1 MLAMAAM
8 NKPMIRVPAGSA
20 PFVGDGFVNFASR
33 IGTPSDK
40 SSYAHYRAVWAD
52 YADIDAAYSTS
63 WFRKIVDIPP
73 FDETREWRAWL
84 GLDDAQ
90 VAAIDA
96 EEKRLDLRRKV
107 RDARIL
113 ARKDGG
119 ALLLMGIA
127 GQDPSQPLGPVP
139 RGALQFLTVL
149 SRWEVAPGPRDN
161 NPMSPS
167 HGAPE
172 YYTLTDMAA
181 TRVHPSRV
189 VRFIGNAIRD
199 RRYYDGWGESIWIEM
214 RDAVVKADQIA
225 AGIASMVDE
234 GKIDVV
240 RIKNLMSNMATAE
253 YEGLLARR
261 WASIMTLKSSVNAL
275 ILDADD
281 EYEQKTLTFQGLTDI
296 QNNALMVM
304 SGKADIPATRLL
316 GRSPQ
321 GMNATGES
329 DLRNYYDRIRAGQ
342 QTDLSPTLRPLD
354 MAMLASVFGAVPPD
368 AYVEW
373 NPLYQMSE
381 KEAADVEKVF
391 ADTAERYANMGMV
404 PDTAMVAMVRGGIIE
419 RGQWPGADKAF
430 SDADAAGEMP
440 DALDEPD
447 EAQPEDLVPP
457 PVPEPVTDAAPR
469 TLYVRRDVVN
479 AAAIKAWARSH
490 GFASTVDDMH
500 VTIALSRTAI
510 DWMKVPDA
518 WMTGRADGR
527 MTVAAGGARLV
538 EPLGD
543 GGAVVLLFNSTELA
557 WRHMAIREAGAS
569 WDFPEYQ
576 PHVTLTYEGNEL
588 DLSKIEPYRGPIEL
602 GPEVFEEVK
611 DLGTIEHTES

>member
-8 NKPMIRVPAGSA
+8 NKPIIRVPASST
-20 PFVGDGFVNFASR
+20 PFLADGFVNFASR
-33 IGTPSDK
+33 IGTASDK
-40 SSYAHYRAVWAD
+40 SRYGHYQTTWAD

-73 FDETREWRAWL
+73 FDEVREWRTWM
-84 GLDDAQ
+84 GLDTTQ
-90 VAAIDA
+90 VAALDA
-96 EEKRLDLRRKV
+96 EEKRLDIRRKV

-127 GQDPSQPLGPVP
+127 GQDPSQPLGPVA
-139 RGALQFLTVL
+139 RGALQFVTVL
-149 SRWEVAPGPRDN
+149 SRWEVSPGPRDN

-167 HGAPE
+167 HGGPE

-189 VRFIGNAIRD
+189 IRFIGSPIRD
-199 RRYYDGWGESIWIEM
+199 RRYYDGWGESLWIEM
-214 RDAVVKADQIA
+214 RDAVSKADQIA
-225 AGIASMVDE
+225 AGVAALVDE
-234 GKIDVV
+234 AKIDVV
-240 RIKNLMSNMATAE
+240 RIKGLMGNIATAE
-253 YEGLLARR
+253 YETLLARR
-261 WASIMTLKSSVNAL
+261 WSSIMTLKSSVNAL
-275 ILDADD
+275 MLDGED

-296 QNNALMVM
+296 QNNALMIM
-304 SGKADIPATRLL
+304 AGKADIPATRLL

-342 QTDLSPTLRPLD
+342 QTDLGPTLRPLD
-354 MAMLASVFGAVPPD
+354 MAMLASTLGAVPPE

-373 NPLYQMSE
+373 SPLYQMSE

-391 ADTAERYANMGMV
+391 ADTAEKYANMGV
-404 PDTAMVAMVRGGIIE
+404 IPDTALTAMVRGGIIE
-419 RGQWPGADKAF
+419 RGQWPGADNAYA
-430 SDADAAGEMP
+430 DADAAGEMP
-440 DALDEPD
+440 DMLDEPD
-447 EAQPEDLVPP
+447 PEPVVE
-457 PVPEPVTDAAPR
+457 PVPVTPPAPVTDAAPR

-479 AAAIKAWARSH
+479 AAAIKAWAAKH
-490 GFASTVDDMH
+490 GFAATVDDMH
-500 VTIALSRTAI
+500 VTIAHSTTPI
-510 DWMKVPDA
+510 DWMKVPDQ
-518 WMTGRADGR
+518 WSIGSADGK
-527 MTVAAGGARLV
+527 MTVPAGGARLV

-543 GGAVVLLFNSTELA
+543 KGAVVLLFNSTELA
-557 WRHMAIREAGAS
+557 WRHMAIKEAGAS

-576 PHVTLTYEGNEL
+576 PHVTLTYEGKGL